1 MAPGQVPGCPECHQ
15 HVPHHWQHR
24 RHQLVIPHVPLCGVH
39 SAMQTLLCP
48 NKCAEQVW
56 AGPAWF
62 SCPGQ
67 APLAWH
73 LQRALCPALGSSSPA
88 LCVHPIFCPTCS
100 DLLPPGP
107 QMPSLPLG
115 SWSSLQASCPQSLLV
130 LEAEAFPE
138 FLLQVG
144 HTGSP
149 VSMPAHLTEGQGGS
163 EGPHTF

>member
-1 MAPGQVPGCPECHQ
+1 M
-15 HVPHHWQHR
+15 
-24 RHQLVIPHVPLCGVH
+24 IPRVPLCGAH

-48 NKCAEQVW
+48 NKWAEQVW
-56 AGPAWF
+56 AEPGSAA
-62 SCPGQ
+62 PGQ

-73 LQRALCPALGSSSPA
+73 LQRALGPAFSSSSPA
-88 LCVHPIFCPTCS
+88 LCVHPIFRPTCS
-100 DLLPPGP
+100 DLLPSGP

-115 SWSSLQASCPQSLLV
+115 SWSSQRHPVPSQSLLV